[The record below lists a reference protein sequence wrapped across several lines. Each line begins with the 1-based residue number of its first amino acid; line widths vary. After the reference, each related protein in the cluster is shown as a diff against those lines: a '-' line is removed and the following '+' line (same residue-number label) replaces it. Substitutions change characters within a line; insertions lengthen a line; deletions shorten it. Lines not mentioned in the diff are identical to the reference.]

1 MIENFSKEELNNEQ
15 WKAIDGYNG
24 LYEVSSLG
32 RVRSKHSGEWKVMKP
47 SKNDNGY
54 LLVDLVQGG
63 KRTRK
68 MTRVHRL
75 VAQAFIPNDD
85 SSKTIINHRNE
96 IKSDNRVSNLEW
108 CDYRYNLTYNDIQ
121 FRRIN
126 SKLPKIKELYNPDL
140 SINENLEIFK
150 ANGIECCK
158 ETVVRF
164 RKELGL
170 TRQRNILHKL
180 KGLYDQN
187 LSYEQN
193 IEIFKANGI
202 ECSKS
207 TIRELRRDLG
217 ITKHYKPRK
226 TKQIS

>member
-32 RVRSKHSGEWKVMKP
+32 RVRSKHRGEWRVMKP
-47 SKNDNGY
+47 SKNENGY

-75 VAQAFIPNDD
+75 VAHAFIPNDD

-108 CDYRYNLTYNDIQ
+108 CDYRYNLTYNNIHH
-121 FRRIN
+121 RR
-126 SKLPKIKELYNPDL
+126 KKRCCPVQEKIKDIYDPNL
-140 SINENLEIFK
+140 SYRQNLELFK
-150 ANGIECCK
+150 SKGIECGGR
-158 ETVVRF
+158 TVYEL
-164 RKELGL
+164 RKDLGL
-170 TRQRNILHKL
+170 
-180 KGLYDQN
+180 
-187 LSYEQN
+187 
-193 IEIFKANGI
+193 
-202 ECSKS
+202 SK
-207 TIRELRRDLG
+207 
-217 ITKHYKPRK
+217 HRK